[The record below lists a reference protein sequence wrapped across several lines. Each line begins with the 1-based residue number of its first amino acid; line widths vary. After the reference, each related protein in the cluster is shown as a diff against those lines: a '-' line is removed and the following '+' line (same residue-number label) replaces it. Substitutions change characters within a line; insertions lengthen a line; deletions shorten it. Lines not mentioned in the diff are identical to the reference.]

1 MHSSDS
7 KRTAILVSFSGID
20 GAGKS
25 TQINALFQRLQN
37 IGTSVKLIRFW
48 DDVSKLKWIRES
60 IGHSLFKGDKG
71 IGSPDAPITRKDKN
85 VQSWP
90 MTCIRLALYFF
101 DAISA
106 RTAVNKSL
114 RSDADFVIFD
124 RYCYDE
130 IANLNLQSALLRR
143 YVKLLLRFVPKL
155 DRSYLLDADPF
166 QARMRKPEYPLD
178 FVYRN
183 WAAYLEMQK
192 LTERMIVIL
201 PGSVDDVERE
211 IWRLTLD
218 GLHPPSNAGKGQG
231 SSPRQHDMGANTL
244 DGSYTRPAA

>member
-1 MHSSDS
+1 
-7 KRTAILVSFSGID
+7 
-20 GAGKS
+20 
-25 TQINALFQRLQN
+25 
-37 IGTSVKLIRFW
+37 
-48 DDVSKLKWIRES
+48 
-60 IGHSLFKGDKG
+60 
-71 IGSPDAPITRKDKN
+71 
-85 VQSWP
+85 

-114 RSDADFVIFD
+114 RSGADFVIFD

-231 SSPRQHDMGANTL
+231 SSPRQHDMGQTHWMGLIPAQPRKNNSLLSRCHREIILHIGNTVFRRMQMTL
-244 DGSYTRPAA
+244 ISNAS